1 MTYKFNNISYNKRPL
16 TDDIAF
22 GVVTNDFALAE
33 SQSPEFVQLTK
44 PYKLGELAGQQNACP
59 ATQVEGL
66 RELVDYLK
74 KRFEG
79 FRIRNVQ
86 LGGIA
91 AINGTIDKID
101 EQTALFLAA
110 CGSFAVIAK
119 EYKSNSDKALLS
131 AGVLPLI
138 SQNPIPVGAFIL
150 IRNIKRDIFGEKLE
164 AYSVHSDRL
173 EEIQIS
179 LSAFTEKELEN
190 VLN

>member
-1 MTYKFNNISYNKRPL
+1 MTYKFNNISYDKRPL

-22 GVVTNDFALAE
+22 GIVTNNFALAE
-33 SQSPEFVQLTK
+33 SQSPEFEKLTK
-44 PYKLGELAGQQNACP
+44 PYK
-59 ATQVEGL
+59 
-66 RELVDYLK
+66 
-74 KRFEG
+74 
-79 FRIRNVQ
+79 

-91 AINGTIDKID
+91 AINGSIDKID

-119 EYKSNSDKALLS
+119 EYKSNSDKTLLS

>member
-1 MTYKFNNISYNKRPL
+1 MTYNFNDISYSKRPL

-33 SQSPEFVQLTK
+33 SKNPEFVQLTK
-44 PYKLGELAGQQNACP
+44 PYKLGELAGQQDACP

-91 AINGTIDKID
+91 AVDGAIDKID

-110 CGSFAVIAK
+110 CGSFAVVAK
-119 EYKSNSDKALLS
+119 EYKSNSDKTLLS

-138 SQNPIPVGAFIL
+138 SQNPVSVGEFIL
-150 IRNIKRDIFGEKLE
+150 IRNIKRGIFGGNLE

-173 EEIQIS
+173 GEIQIS
-179 LSAFTEKELEN
+179 LSAFTEKELEK